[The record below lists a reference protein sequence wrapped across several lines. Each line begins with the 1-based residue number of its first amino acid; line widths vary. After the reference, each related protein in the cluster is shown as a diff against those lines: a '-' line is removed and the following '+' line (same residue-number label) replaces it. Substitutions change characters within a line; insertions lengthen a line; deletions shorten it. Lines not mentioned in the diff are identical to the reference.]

1 MKEGIW
7 VRAPV
12 IAARIAK
19 PEKTQADINERLP
32 RELIS

>member
-1 MKEGIW
+1 
-7 VRAPV
+7 V